1 MSIRLA
7 AICLFLL
14 IATGSAPLWAST
26 AIHVS
31 EGNSTSL
38 LLATGIAIVGTIF
51 LRRHS
56 PR

>member
-26 AIHVS
+26 AIYVS